1 MAGGA
6 RREAWCVPLSRRQGA
21 LATTG
26 DGRRRGKLFFGW
38 YIVGA
43 SVLTNTLTTA
53 VFAQG
58 FQAFIPFILATF
70 GWSRTQLSG
79 AFAFR
84 QVETGT
90 FGPILGFAVDRWGPQ
105 RIIIL
110 GGVIVGLG
118 VMGLSQIQSLWH
130 FYVAFMVISI
140 GFSMA
145 NHSITWP
152 VLITRWF
159 RRHRGRAVGIA
170 MTGPIIGGAM
180 ALPNTIMS
188 EAWSWR
194 PVLFTLGAITLVVVT
209 LLALTVQE
217 RPEQRGYGPDGDP
230 LSEPPPAPGAR
241 MAAREPGLSVGQVL
255 KMREF
260 WLLTLFLGAM
270 NMASNGFNVHQILY
284 FKEQGLSAAGAA
296 TTAVIVVVASGIG
309 RVGAGALTDYIDY
322 RAVLLSIGVMMAVSQ
337 FYLVLAQPASIIASL
352 PFTVLM
358 GVAFGGALSVRPAM
372 AGRMFG
378 MRNLGAA
385 IGLLNGGALVAG
397 VAGPLL
403 MGAVY
408 DTRGSYDLAVWV
420 LGFLSALSLG
430 MLLLMKP
437 MEMAR

>member
-1 MAGGA
+1 
-6 RREAWCVPLSRRQGA
+6 
-21 LATTG
+21 
-26 DGRRRGKLFFGW
+26 
-38 YIVGA
+38 
-43 SVLTNTLTTA
+43 
-53 VFAQG
+53 
-58 FQAFIPFILATF
+58 
-70 GWSRTQLSG
+70 
-79 AFAFR
+79 
-84 QVETGT
+84 
-90 FGPILGFAVDRWGPQ
+90 
-105 RIIIL
+105 
-110 GGVIVGLG
+110 
-118 VMGLSQIQSLWH
+118 
-130 FYVAFMVISI
+130 
-140 GFSMA
+140 MA

-194 PVLFTLGAITLVVVT
+194 PVLFTLGTITLVIVT
-209 LLALTVQE
+209 LLALTVKS
-217 RPEQRGYGPDGDP
+217 D
-230 LSEPPPAPGAR
+230 LSSGATGR
-241 MAAREPGLSVGQVL
+241 MATPSGSLLPRQEPVWRHGNPGLSVGQVFR
-255 KMREF
+255 MREF

-437 MEMAR
+437 MGDGALDNSKRTAAKAALLPSSRLSQPLRDGVLRGNCGAEGWTWRSRVQPASGPRRHGAQRGCATE